1 MDERRAVIIDDEP
14 DIATYLATVLTD
26 NGWKTFVAHSAE
38 DGLELARTQR
48 PHLVLL
54 DVMMPERG
62 GMSTLVALRKEKD
75 LDRVPV
81 ILVTAIQ
88 SHLRK
93 ADFKAF
99 LDRAHAY
106 GPDGYLEKPVKPE
119 QLMELV
125 NRVCQPEPATT

>member
-1 MDERRAVIIDDEP
+1 MDEPKALIIDDEP
-14 DIATYLATVLTD
+14 DVATYLATVLTD
-26 NGWKTFVAHSAE
+26 NGWKTFIAHGA
-38 DGLELARTQR
+38 DAGLDLARSQE
-48 PHLVLL
+48 PKLILL

-62 GMSTLVALRKEKD
+62 GMSTLVALRKEKG
-75 LDRVPV
+75 LEGVPI

-99 LDRAHAY
+99 LDRAYAY

-119 QLMELV
+119 VLMEMV
-125 NRVCQPEPATT
+125 NRVTAEAAVG